1 MNKLKQKRNSKIN
14 FDRGSVRRPNAMNL
28 CLWRLLLSHH
38 ENIVKCICRNAK
50 ENGLARTN
58 Q

>member
-28 CLWRLLLSHH
+28 SLGGYYYLTMKIL
-38 ENIVKCICRNAK
+38 
-50 ENGLARTN
+50 
-58 Q
+58 